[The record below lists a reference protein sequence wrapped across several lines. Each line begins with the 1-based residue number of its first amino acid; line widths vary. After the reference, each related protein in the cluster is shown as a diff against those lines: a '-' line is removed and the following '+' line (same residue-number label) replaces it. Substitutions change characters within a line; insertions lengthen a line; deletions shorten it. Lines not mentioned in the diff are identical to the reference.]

1 MLLSFYAMPP
11 QPVMESSLIL
21 GSKLVR
27 SVELRF
33 IVESF
38 HSIPHRVVIIKAS
51 NNQI

>member
-1 MLLSFYAMPP
+1 MLLSFYTIPP
-11 QPVMESSLIL
+11 QPAVESNLIL

-38 HSIPHRVVIIKAS
+38 HSNPNRVVTIKAS
-51 NNQI
+51 NN